1 LFFNEEGGVV
11 RLMFVIAVCIAAW
24 SGRSWAQDGGISPMR
39 FIYYDGQVE
48 RTPIRRFHWRL
59 LEAALRR
66 TVATYGG
73 YELRALPP
81 APVSRQRYEL
91 SQSHAA
97 ITVAAFNGTADRTPG
112 LIPVR
117 IPVEFGLQSYRVLL
131 IREGDQERFDRIASL
146 DDLKAVRFGLLPAWS
161 DSRVMRS
168 NGMSL
173 VEGQSFEGLYHMLAA
188 KRFDAFSRGV
198 AEVMDDFRHGG
209 MLVSGLAV
217 ERHLLLH
224 YPLPIYFWFA
234 DDAEGRRRAERVR
247 AGLAAMVADG
257 SLAAMVLDRYRTDL
271 SGLDLAGR
279 RVIELSNPLLD
290 GQDPLDDGR
299 LWFHP

>member
-1 LFFNEEGGVV
+1 M
-11 RLMFVIAVCIAAW
+11 RLMLIIAVCVAAW
-24 SGRSWAQDGGISPMR
+24 SGGSWAEDRAASPMS
-39 FIYYDGQVE
+39 FIYYDGQIE
-48 RTPIRRFHWRL
+48 RAPVRRFHWRV

-66 TVATYGG
+66 TRTAYGN
-73 YELRALPP
+73 YELVALPP
-81 APVSRQRYEL
+81 VPVSRQRYEL
-91 SQSHAA
+91 SQSHPV
-97 ITVAAFNGTADRTPG
+97 ITVAVFNGNADQMQG

-117 IPVEFGLQSYRVLL
+117 IPVDFGLQSYRVLL

-146 DDLKAVRFGLLPAWS
+146 DDLGSIRFGLLPAWS
-161 DSRVMRS
+161 DARVMRS
-168 NGMSL
+168 NGISL
-173 VEGQSFEGLYHMLAA
+173 VEGQNFEGLYHMLAA

-198 AEVMDDFRHGG
+198 AEVMDDFRHGS
-209 MLVSGLAV
+209 MAVPGLAV

-224 YPLPIYFWFA
+224 YPLPIYFWFT

-257 SLAAMVLDRYRTDL
+257 SLAAMILDRYRTDL

-279 RVIELSNPLLD
+279 HVIELSNPLLD